1 MLMVSTV
8 PLGQG
13 LFQYF
18 SKDMENF
25 NLSIHIFRRDLR
37 LDDNSGL
44 LAALEKSKCVLPVFI
59 FDERQLN
66 NPYAGKNS
74 FSFMMNSLVELDLAL
89 RKSGSR
95 LFVFKGEPLLILQY
109 LLQTTHAQAVFV
121 NRDYTPFS
129 LERDQN
135 MANISQSLGAGFFS
149 FADSLLT
156 EPEQVTKDD
165 GSPYTVFTPFMK
177 KARKIHIPVPVENTF
192 NNYYNGTIENAI
204 DDFHSMFTNW
214 GPKTL
219 LSGGREEGKKLLVG
233 IDSLDNY
240 SETRNIP
247 SVKGTS
253 LLSAHHKFGTI
264 SVRETYH
271 QILSVFDTEHS
282 LINELYWRDFF
293 THVAFH
299 FPRVFGNVFNEKYAN
314 LAWENDETK
323 FGHWCSGTT
332 GFPIVDA
339 GMRELVATGFM
350 HNRVRMV
357 VASFLTKDLH
367 IDWRWGERFFANHLI
382 DYDPSVNN
390 GNWQWAASTGCDAQP
405 WFRIFNPWSQ
415 QQKFDPD
422 GVYCKKWIPELAKL
436 SANDIHNLT
445 GHITSKLHYPPPI
458 VDHASQVTIAK
469 AMFSNLK

>member
-1 MLMVSTV
+1 MAI
-8 PLGQG
+8 
-13 LFQYF
+13 F
-18 SKDMENF
+18 D
-25 NLSIHIFRRDLR
+25 LSIHIFRRDLR

-66 NPYAGKNS
+66 SPYAGKNS
-74 FSFMMNSLVELDLAL
+74 LSFMLNSLGELDLAL
-89 RKSGSR
+89 RKLGSR
-95 LFVFKGEPLLILQY
+95 LYVFQREPHLVLQN
-109 LLQTTHAQAVFV
+109 LLQSTQAQAVFV

-135 MANISQSLGAGFFS
+135 MANICQGLGVGFFS
-149 FADSLLT
+149 FADALLT

-165 GSPYTVFTPFMK
+165 GLPYTVFTPFMK

-192 NNYYNGTIENAI
+192 NNYYNGSIEKAI
-204 DDFHSMFTNW
+204 DDFHSMFTDW
-214 GPKTL
+214 ERKTL
-219 LSGGREEGKKLLVG
+219 LTGGREEGKKLLDG
-233 IDSLDNY
+233 IDSLENY
-240 SETRNIP
+240 NETRNIP
-247 SVKGTS
+247 SVRGTS

-264 SVRETYH
+264 SVRETYN
-271 QILSVFDTEHS
+271 QILSVFDAEHP

-293 THVAFH
+293 THVAYH
-299 FPRVFGNVFNEKYAN
+299 FPRVFGSAFNEKYAN

-323 FGHWCSGTT
+323 FDHWCNGTT

-350 HNRVRMV
+350 HNRVRMI

-367 IDWRWGERFFANHLI
+367 IDWRWGERFFASHLI

-415 QQKFDPD
+415 QQRFDP
-422 GVYCKKWIPELAKL
+422 GCIYIKRWIPELVRF
-436 SANDIHNLT
+436 SASEIHGLT
-445 GHITSKLHYPPPI
+445 SQTTSKSDYPAPI
-458 VDHASQVTIAK
+458 VDHASQAYIAK